1 MTNPKTAKLAFLSAI
16 LIYGT
21 LGVFVRYAGQPSAL
35 VALARSSIGTL
46 FLLFLLAVKRQKIDF
61 SAIRRNWRPLLIAG
75 VLLGLNWVTLFEAY
89 RYTTVAVATLCTYLN
104 PIIIVFG
111 AAILMH
117 EQLTARKLLCI
128 AVALIGMVFVSGVPQ
143 SGLPEA
149 GEATGILLAL
159 LSAVLYASDVSINKF
174 LDQVPACERT
184 LVQLAVAALVMIP
197 YILLTEDV
205 AAMTLTPLGAVL
217 LLIVGVF
224 HTGWCYSLFF
234 GSMTYLPAQTVVLF
248 SYIDPIVA
256 IFLSA
261 LLLKEP
267 LGWSGILGAVLVL
280 GSTLISE
287 LPVRAAVETK

>member
-46 FLLFLLAVKRQKIDF
+46 FLLVLLAVKRQKIDF
-61 SAIRRNWRPLLIAG
+61 AAIRRNWRPLLIAG

-205 AAMTLTPLGAVL
+205 AAMALTPLGAVL

-287 LPVRAAVETK
+287 LPVRAAAETK

>member
-111 AAILMH
+111 AAVLMH

-128 AVALIGMVFVSGVPQ
+128 AVALIGMVFVSGVAD
-143 SGLPEA
+143 SGLPDA
-149 GEATGILLAL
+149 GEAKGILLGL
-159 LSAVLYASDVSINKF
+159 LTAVLYGCIVLSNKQ
-174 LDQVPACERT
+174 LRDISAYDRT
-184 LVQLAVAALVMIP
+184 LVQLFITTLVLIP
-197 YILLTEDV
+197 YCILHGDFVGLQITGGQL
-205 AAMTLTPLGAVL
+205 AL
-217 LLIVGVF
+217 LLILGVV
-224 HTGWCYSLFF
+224 HTGFAYSLYF
-234 GSMTYLPAQTVVLF
+234 GSMAYLPAQTL
-248 SYIDPIVA
+248 A
-256 IFLSA
+256 ILS
-261 LLLKEP
+261 L
-267 LGWSGILGAVLVL
+267 S
-280 GSTLISE
+280 LIHI
-287 LPVRAAVETK
+287 

>member
-205 AAMTLTPLGAVL
+205 AAMALTPLGAVL

>member
-61 SAIRRNWRPLLIAG
+61 SAIRRNWRPLLI
-75 VLLGLNWVTLFEAY
+75 NWVTLFEAY

-128 AVALIGMVFVSGVPQ
+128 AVALIGMVFVSGVAD
-143 SGLPEA
+143 SGLPDA
-149 GEATGILLAL
+149 GEAKGILLGL
-159 LSAVLYASDVSINKF
+159 LTAVLYGCIVLSNKQ
-174 LDQVPACERT
+174 LRGISAYDRT
-184 LVQLAVAALVMIP
+184 LVQLFITTLVLIP
-197 YILLTEDV
+197 YCILHGDFVGLQITGGQL
-205 AAMTLTPLGAVL
+205 AL
-217 LLIVGVF
+217 LLILGVV
-224 HTGWCYSLFF
+224 HTGFAYSLYF
-234 GSMTYLPAQTVVLF
+234 GSMAYLPAQTLAILSYLDPVTAVL
-248 SYIDPIVA
+248 
-256 IFLSA
+256 LSA
-261 LLLKEP
+261 LVLHEP
-267 LGWSGILGAVLVL
+267 LSGFEILGAVCIL
-280 GSTLISE
+280 GAAVVSE
-287 LPVRAAVETK
+287 LPGRVKKM

>member
-1 MTNPKTAKLAFLSAI
+1 MTNPNTAKLAFLSAI

-46 FLLFLLAVKRQKIDF
+46 FLLLLLAVKRQKIDF

-128 AVALIGMVFVSGVPQ
+128 AVALIGMVFVSGVAD
-143 SGLPEA
+143 SGLPDA
-149 GEATGILLAL
+149 GEAKGILLGL
-159 LSAVLYASDVSINKF
+159 LTAVLYGCIVLSNKQ
-174 LDQVPACERT
+174 LRDISAYDRT
-184 LVQLAVAALVMIP
+184 LVQLFITTLVLIP
-197 YILLTEDV
+197 YCILHGDFVGRQITGGQL
-205 AAMTLTPLGAVL
+205 AL
-217 LLIVGVF
+217 LLILGVV
-224 HTGWCYSLFF
+224 HTGFAYSLYF
-234 GSMTYLPAQTVVLF
+234 GSMAYLPAQTLAILSYLDPVTAVL
-248 SYIDPIVA
+248 
-256 IFLSA
+256 LSA
-261 LLLKEP
+261 LVLHEP
-267 LGWSGILGAVLVL
+267 LSGFEILGAVCIL
-280 GSTLISE
+280 GAAVVSE
-287 LPVRAAVETK
+287 LPSRVKKM

>member
-46 FLLFLLAVKRQKIDF
+46 FLLVLLAVKRQKIDF

-128 AVALIGMVFVSGVPQ
+128 AVALIGMVFVSGVAD
-143 SGLPEA
+143 SGLPDA
-149 GEATGILLAL
+149 GEAKGILLGL
-159 LSAVLYASDVSINKF
+159 LTAVLYGCIVLSNKQ
-174 LDQVPACERT
+174 LRDISAYDRT
-184 LVQLAVAALVMIP
+184 LVQLFITTLVLIP
-197 YILLTEDV
+197 YCILHGDFVGRQITGGQLALLLILGVVHTGD
-205 AAMTLTPLGAVL
+205 ANSLYFGSMAYRPAQTLAILSYLDPVTAVL
-217 LLIVGVF
+217 L
-224 HTGWCYSLFF
+224 
-234 GSMTYLPAQTVVLF
+234 
-248 SYIDPIVA
+248 
-256 IFLSA
+256 SA
-261 LLLKEP
+261 LVLHEP
-267 LGWSGILGAVLVL
+267 LSGFEILGAVCIL
-280 GSTLISE
+280 GAAVVSE
-287 LPVRAAVETK
+287 LPSRVKKM

>member
-1 MTNPKTAKLAFLSAI
+1 MEQRRARGMLAAAAVIFGTLAPFVRGISVSSGELALYRAVMAALLVGGYLLVSGQKLALRANRREAALLLLSGTAMGVNWI
-16 LIYGT
+16 L
-21 LGVFVRYAGQPSAL
+21 
-35 VALARSSIGTL
+35 
-46 FLLFLLAVKRQKIDF
+46 
-61 SAIRRNWRPLLIAG
+61 
-75 VLLGLNWVTLFEAY
+75 LFEAY
-89 RYTTVAVATLCTYLN
+89 RYTTVATATLCYYMA
-104 PIIIVFG
+104 PVFVTL
-111 AAILMH
+111 ASPFLFH
-117 EQLTARKLLCI
+117 EKLTTRKLLCVL
-128 AVALIGMVFVSGVPQ
+128 AALCGMVFVSGVPQ

-287 LPVRAAVETK
+287 LPVRAAAETK

>member
-46 FLLFLLAVKRQKIDF
+46 FLLLLLAVKRQKIDF
-61 SAIRRNWRPLLIAG
+61 AAIRRNWRPLLIAG

-128 AVALIGMVFVSGVPQ
+128 AVALIGMVFVSGVAD
-143 SGLPEA
+143 SGLPTA
-149 GEATGILLAL
+149 GEAKGILLGL
-159 LSAVLYASDVSINKF
+159 LTAVLYGCIVLSNKQ
-174 LDQVPACERT
+174 LRDISAYDRT
-184 LVQLAVAALVMIP
+184 LVQLFITTLVLIP
-197 YILLTEDV
+197 YCILHGDFVGLQITGGQL
-205 AAMTLTPLGAVL
+205 AL
-217 LLIVGVF
+217 LLILGVV
-224 HTGWCYSLFF
+224 HTGVAYSLYF
-234 GSMTYLPAQTVVLF
+234 GSMAYLPAQTLAILSYLDPVTAVL
-248 SYIDPIVA
+248 
-256 IFLSA
+256 LSA
-261 LLLKEP
+261 LVLHEP
-267 LGWSGILGAVLVL
+267 LSGFEILGAVCIL
-280 GSTLISE
+280 GAAVVSE
-287 LPVRAAVETK
+287 LPGHVKKM

>member
-61 SAIRRNWRPLLIAG
+61 AAIRRNWRPLLIAG

-104 PIIIVFG
+104 PVIIVFG

-128 AVALIGMVFVSGVPQ
+128 AVALIGMVFVSGVAD
-143 SGLPEA
+143 SGLPDA
-149 GEATGILLAL
+149 GEAKGILLGL
-159 LSAVLYASDVSINKF
+159 LTAVLYGCIVLSNKQ
-174 LDQVPACERT
+174 LRDISAYDRT
-184 LVQLAVAALVMIP
+184 LVQLFITTLVLIP
-197 YILLTEDV
+197 YCILHGDFVGLQITGGQL
-205 AAMTLTPLGAVL
+205 AL
-217 LLIVGVF
+217 LLILGVV
-224 HTGWCYSLFF
+224 HTGFAYSLYF
-234 GSMTYLPAQTVVLF
+234 GSMAYLPAQTLAILSYLDPVTAVL
-248 SYIDPIVA
+248 
-256 IFLSA
+256 LSA
-261 LLLKEP
+261 LVLHEP
-267 LGWSGILGAVLVL
+267 LSGFEIFGAVCILGAVVV
-280 GSTLISE
+280 SE
-287 LPVRAAVETK
+287 LPGRVKKM

>member
-46 FLLFLLAVKRQKIDF
+46 FLLLLLAVKRQKIDF
-61 SAIRRNWRPLLIAG
+61 AAIRRNWRPLLIAG

-128 AVALIGMVFVSGVPQ
+128 AVALIGMVFVSGVAD
-143 SGLPEA
+143 SGLPDA
-149 GEATGILLAL
+149 GEAKGILLGL
-159 LSAVLYASDVSINKF
+159 LTAVLYGCIVLSNKQ
-174 LDQVPACERT
+174 LRDISAYDRT
-184 LVQLAVAALVMIP
+184 LVQLFITTLVLIP
-197 YILLTEDV
+197 YCILHGDFVGLQITGGQL
-205 AAMTLTPLGAVL
+205 AL
-217 LLIVGVF
+217 LLILGVV
-224 HTGWCYSLFF
+224 HTGFAYSLYF
-234 GSMTYLPAQTVVLF
+234 GSMAYLPAQTLAILSYLDPVTAVL
-248 SYIDPIVA
+248 
-256 IFLSA
+256 LSA
-261 LLLKEP
+261 LVLHEP
-267 LGWSGILGAVLVL
+267 LSGFEILGAVCIL
-280 GSTLISE
+280 GAAVVSE
-287 LPVRAAVETK
+287 LPSRVKKM

>member
-21 LGVFVRYAGQPSAL
+21 LGVFVRYAGQPSPL

-128 AVALIGMVFVSGVPQ
+128 AVALIGMVFVSGVAD
-143 SGLPEA
+143 SGLPDA
-149 GEATGILLAL
+149 GEAKGHPARPADGRALRLHRPQQQAAPRHLRLRPHARAAVHHDACPHPLLHPARRLRRPPDHGGQLAL
-159 LSAVLYASDVSINKF
+159 LL
-174 LDQVPACERT
+174 
-184 LVQLAVAALVMIP
+184 
-197 YILLTEDV
+197 IL
-205 AAMTLTPLGAVL
+205 
-217 LLIVGVF
+217 GVV
-224 HTGWCYSLFF
+224 HTGFAYSLYF
-234 GSMTYLPAQTVVLF
+234 GSMAYLPAQTLAILSYLDPVTAVL
-248 SYIDPIVA
+248 
-256 IFLSA
+256 LSA
-261 LLLKEP
+261 LVLHEP
-267 LGWSGILGAVLVL
+267 LSGFEILGAVCIL
-280 GSTLISE
+280 GAAVVSE
-287 LPVRAAVETK
+287 LPGRVKKM

>member
-46 FLLFLLAVKRQKIDF
+46 FLLLLLAVKRQKIDF

-128 AVALIGMVFVSGVPQ
+128 AVALIGMVFVSGVAD
-143 SGLPEA
+143 SGLPDA
-149 GEATGILLAL
+149 GEAKGILLGL
-159 LSAVLYASDVSINKF
+159 LTAVLYGCIVLSNKQ
-174 LDQVPACERT
+174 LRDISAYDRT
-184 LVQLAVAALVMIP
+184 LVQLFITTLVLIP
-197 YILLTEDV
+197 YCILHGDFVGRQITGGQL
-205 AAMTLTPLGAVL
+205 AL
-217 LLIVGVF
+217 LLILGVV
-224 HTGWCYSLFF
+224 HTGFAYSLYF
-234 GSMTYLPAQTVVLF
+234 GSMAYLPAQTLAILSYLDPVTAVL
-248 SYIDPIVA
+248 
-256 IFLSA
+256 LSA
-261 LLLKEP
+261 LVLHEP
-267 LGWSGILGAVLVL
+267 LSGFEILGAVCIL
-280 GSTLISE
+280 GAAVVSE
-287 LPVRAAVETK
+287 LPSRVKKM

>member
-46 FLLFLLAVKRQKIDF
+46 FLLLLLAVKRQKIDF
-61 SAIRRNWRPLLIAG
+61 AAIRRNWRPLLIAG

-128 AVALIGMVFVSGVPQ
+128 AVALIGMVFVSGVAD
-143 SGLPEA
+143 SGLPDA
-149 GEATGILLAL
+149 GEAKGILLGL
-159 LSAVLYASDVSINKF
+159 LTAVLYGCIVLSNKQ
-174 LDQVPACERT
+174 LRDISAYDRT
-184 LVQLAVAALVMIP
+184 LVQLFITTLVLIP
-197 YILLTEDV
+197 YCILHGDFVGLQITGGQL
-205 AAMTLTPLGAVL
+205 AL
-217 LLIVGVF
+217 LLILGVV
-224 HTGWCYSLFF
+224 HTGFAYSLYF
-234 GSMTYLPAQTVVLF
+234 GSMAYLPAQTLAILSYLDPVTAVL
-248 SYIDPIVA
+248 
-256 IFLSA
+256 LSA
-261 LLLKEP
+261 LVLHEP
-267 LGWSGILGAVLVL
+267 LSGFEILGAVCIL
-280 GSTLISE
+280 GAAVVSE
-287 LPVRAAVETK
+287 LPGREKKM

>member
-111 AAILMH
+111 AAVLMH

-128 AVALIGMVFVSGVPQ
+128 AVALIGMVFVSGVAD
-143 SGLPEA
+143 SALPDA
-149 GEATGILLAL
+149 GEAKGILLGL
-159 LSAVLYASDVSINKF
+159 LTAVLYGCIVLSNKQ
-174 LDQVPACERT
+174 LRDISAYDRT
-184 LVQLAVAALVMIP
+184 LVQLFITTLVLIP
-197 YILLTEDV
+197 YCILHGDFVGLQITGGQL
-205 AAMTLTPLGAVL
+205 AL
-217 LLIVGVF
+217 LLILGVV
-224 HTGWCYSLFF
+224 HTGFAYSLYF
-234 GSMTYLPAQTVVLF
+234 GSMAYLPAQTLAILSYLDPVTAVL
-248 SYIDPIVA
+248 
-256 IFLSA
+256 LSA
-261 LLLKEP
+261 LVLHEP
-267 LGWSGILGAVLVL
+267 LSGFEILGAVCILSAAVV
-280 GSTLISE
+280 SE
-287 LPVRAAVETK
+287 LPGRVKKM

>member
-61 SAIRRNWRPLLIAG
+61 SAIRRNWKPLLIAG

-117 EQLTARKLLCI
+117 EQLTARKLLCF
-128 AVALIGMVFVSGVPQ
+128 AVALIGMVFVSGVAD
-143 SGLPEA
+143 SGLPDA
-149 GEATGILLAL
+149 GEAKGILLGL
-159 LSAVLYASDVSINKF
+159 LTAVLYGCIVLSNKQ
-174 LDQVPACERT
+174 LRDISAYDRT
-184 LVQLAVAALVMIP
+184 LVQLFITTLVLIP
-197 YILLTEDV
+197 YCILHGDFVGLQITGGQL
-205 AAMTLTPLGAVL
+205 AL
-217 LLIVGVF
+217 LLILGVV
-224 HTGWCYSLFF
+224 HTGFAYSLYF
-234 GSMTYLPAQTVVLF
+234 GSMAYLPAQTLAILSYLDPVTAVL
-248 SYIDPIVA
+248 
-256 IFLSA
+256 LSA
-261 LLLKEP
+261 LVLHEP
-267 LGWSGILGAVLVL
+267 LSGFEILGAVCIL
-280 GSTLISE
+280 GAAVGSE
-287 LPVRAAVETK
+287 LPGRVKKM

>member
-46 FLLFLLAVKRQKIDF
+46 FLLLLLTVKRQKIDF

-128 AVALIGMVFVSGVPQ
+128 AVALIGMVFVSGVAD
-143 SGLPEA
+143 SGLPDA
-149 GEATGILLAL
+149 GEAKGILLGL
-159 LSAVLYASDVSINKF
+159 LTAVLYGCIVLSNKQ
-174 LDQVPACERT
+174 LRDISAYDRT
-184 LVQLAVAALVMIP
+184 LVQLFITTLVLIP
-197 YILLTEDV
+197 YCILHDDFVGLQITGGQL
-205 AAMTLTPLGAVL
+205 AL
-217 LLIVGVF
+217 LLILGVV
-224 HTGWCYSLFF
+224 HTGFAYSLYF
-234 GSMTYLPAQTVVLF
+234 GSMAYLPAQTLAILSYLDPVTAVL
-248 SYIDPIVA
+248 
-256 IFLSA
+256 LSA
-261 LLLKEP
+261 LVLHEP
-267 LGWSGILGAVLVL
+267 LSGFEILGAVCIL
-280 GSTLISE
+280 GAAVVSE
-287 LPVRAAVETK
+287 LPGRVKKM

>member
-21 LGVFVRYAGQPSAL
+21 LGVFVRYAAQPSAL

-61 SAIRRNWRPLLIAG
+61 AAIRRNWRPLLIAG

-128 AVALIGMVFVSGVPQ
+128 AVALIGMVFVSGVAD
-143 SGLPEA
+143 SGLPDT
-149 GEATGILLAL
+149 GEAKGILLGL
-159 LSAVLYASDVSINKF
+159 LTAVLYGCIVLSNKQ
-174 LDQVPACERT
+174 LRDISAYDRT
-184 LVQLAVAALVMIP
+184 LVQLFITTLVLIP
-197 YILLTEDV
+197 YCILHGDFVGLQITGGQL
-205 AAMTLTPLGAVL
+205 AL
-217 LLIVGVF
+217 LLILGVV
-224 HTGWCYSLFF
+224 HTGFAYSLYF
-234 GSMTYLPAQTVVLF
+234 GSMAYLPAQTLAILSYLDPVTAVL
-248 SYIDPIVA
+248 
-256 IFLSA
+256 LSA
-261 LLLKEP
+261 LVLHEP
-267 LGWSGILGAVLVL
+267 LSGFEILGAVCIL
-280 GSTLISE
+280 GAAVVSE
-287 LPVRAAVETK
+287 LPDRVKKM

>member
-46 FLLFLLAVKRQKIDF
+46 FLLLLLTVKRQKIDF

-111 AAILMH
+111 AAVLMH

-128 AVALIGMVFVSGVPQ
+128 AVALIGMVFVSGVAD
-143 SGLPEA
+143 SGLPDA
-149 GEATGILLAL
+149 GEAKGILLGL
-159 LSAVLYASDVSINKF
+159 LTAVLYGCIVLSNKQ
-174 LDQVPACERT
+174 LRDISAYDRT
-184 LVQLAVAALVMIP
+184 LVQLFITTLVLIP
-197 YILLTEDV
+197 YCILHGDFVGLQITGGQL
-205 AAMTLTPLGAVL
+205 AL
-217 LLIVGVF
+217 LLILGVV
-224 HTGWCYSLFF
+224 HTGFAYSLYF
-234 GSMTYLPAQTVVLF
+234 GSMAYLPAQTLAILSYLDPVTAVL
-248 SYIDPIVA
+248 
-256 IFLSA
+256 LSA
-261 LLLKEP
+261 LILHEP
-267 LGWSGILGAVLVL
+267 LSGFEILGAVCIL
-280 GSTLISE
+280 GAAVVSE
-287 LPVRAAVETK
+287 LPGRAKKM

>member
-46 FLLFLLAVKRQKIDF
+46 FLLLLLAVKRQKIDF

-128 AVALIGMVFVSGVPQ
+128 AVALIGMVFVSGVAD
-143 SGLPEA
+143 SGLPDA
-149 GEATGILLAL
+149 GEAKGILLGL
-159 LSAVLYASDVSINKF
+159 LTAVLYGCIVLSNKQ
-174 LDQVPACERT
+174 LRDISAYDRT
-184 LVQLAVAALVMIP
+184 LVQLFITTLVLIP
-197 YILLTEDV
+197 YCILHGDFVGLQITGGQL
-205 AAMTLTPLGAVL
+205 AL
-217 LLIVGVF
+217 LLILGVV
-224 HTGWCYSLFF
+224 HTGFAYSLYF
-234 GSMTYLPAQTVVLF
+234 GSMAYLPAQTLAILSYLDPVTAVL
-248 SYIDPIVA
+248 
-256 IFLSA
+256 LSA
-261 LLLKEP
+261 LVLHEP
-267 LGWSGILGAVLVL
+267 LSGFEILGAVCIL
-280 GSTLISE
+280 GATVVSE
-287 LPVRAAVETK
+287 LPGRVKKM